1 MRDLNFFKD
10 YKGGKQEKV
19 KQSKYL
25 YIVIGIWVAII
36 VITFGYNSF
45 NILRYKNKYKH
56 YNEQLSSDRITKKL
70 EKVEEVEKKIS
81 VLKIYDTNLSE
92 VTVAVDRRDDVSKEV
107 IEKIRK
113 CGTENMEY
121 SKMSIQEGIV
131 SIEGNAKS
139 RNDVATLEYNLKKLG
154 IFNDVHVNDIK
165 EDSGKF
171 AFNIKAVIKVVDNN
185 DENK

>member
-10 YKGGKQEKV
+10 YKGGKQEKI
-19 KQSKYL
+19 KQSKFL

-36 VITFGYNSF
+36 VITLGYNSF
-45 NILRYKNKYKH
+45 NILRYKSKYKH
-56 YNEQLSSDRITKKL
+56 YNEQLNSDRVTKKL
-70 EKVEEVEKKIS
+70 QRVEEVENKIS

-92 VTVAVDRRDDVSKEV
+92 VTMAVERRDDVSKEV
-107 IEKIRK
+107 VQKIRK

-131 SIEGNAKS
+131 NIEGNANS

-165 EDSGKF
+165 ENSGKF
-171 AFNIKAVIKVVDNN
+171 TFTIKAVIKVVDNN
-185 DENK
+185 ENK